1 MHQSRLNGLDS
12 NIRRLDL
19 SIRDSDAMAQANAS
33 LVYGEKGIAISIG
46 QSQGRFAGSIG
57 YLNREH
63 NIKLTG
69 SATADKFAVGF
80 GIGF

>member
-1 MHQSRLNGLDS
+1 MDSRLNGLDS